1 MKLTRSQLR
10 YLIKEIVE
18 VKGIK
23 TGVKNPEGGL
33 DFIEGGPDDDYGVI
47 AKAFEDKK
55 KIEDQLAN
63 SLVDVNF
70 IIVPEQV
77 LKDLSSYVLTFD
89 PNLFSTD
96 IDTGVMSRLGQSAA
110 AAIKGQTKML
120 NDLRKQYDPE
130 AFNIIVQR
138 VEKDN
143 LGFRIDVPWM
153 IHDTVG
159 HALNFANYG
168 RLLDPF
174 KDLFVRVFSLG
185 RKTSL
190 TFGITGEFER
200 ETGVGTIRDKKYG
213 KPDIEKELMEFFK
226 EKEFTYDANPEDVS
240 ASIIGYYFMYAK
252 WPDPIQKAAD
262 DGEIDALKLEEMRLE
277 LDRIFKTLIGKVSY
291 VNFGPSSS
299 AY

>member
-10 YLIKEIVE
+10 HLIREMALADISTGE
-18 VKGIK
+18 YDDEKGLK
-23 TGVKNPEGGL
+23 FRK
-33 DFIEGGPDDDYGVI
+33 GGPTGEEYGVI
-47 AKAFEDKK
+47 KQAFEDKK

-70 IIVPEQV
+70 IIIPEQV

-120 NDLRKQYDPE
+120 NDLRKQYDPK

-185 RKTSL
+185 GKTSL
-190 TFGITGEFER
+190 KFGITGEFER
-200 ETGVGTIRDKKYG
+200 ETGVGTIRDKKY
-213 KPDIEKELMEFFK
+213 
-226 EKEFTYDANPEDVS
+226 
-240 ASIIGYYFMYAK
+240 AK
-252 WPDPIQKAAD
+252 
-262 DGEIDALKLEEMRLE
+262 R
-277 LDRIFKTLIGKVSY
+277 RI
-291 VNFGPSSS
+291 
-299 AY
+299 A